1 MEKKYR
7 EAFSEI
13 SEIIKLMPES
23 LRKKIPNDFIN
34 NIELNK
40 DNEYNPIIKEPI
52 EEQKLKRETEI
63 ILGIIYRDFVCSEE
77 ERKALKEK
85 DNIELRKIM
94 QKKDEEARKKY
105 DVNNIFNNNKYS
117 DEFNIKNND
126 NTVIQNISSK
136 ESITYNQA
144 ETENNVDKDSSN
156 LNKKIYNS
164 NYNNDENELSV
175 IQENFFQKIISKIK
189 DFIKIF

>member
-63 ILGIIYRDFVCSEE
+63 ILGIIYRDYLCSYE
-77 ERKALKEK
+77 ERKKLKEK
-85 DNIELRKIM
+85 DNIELRKII

-105 DVNNIFNNNKYS
+105 DVNNIFNNNKATL
-117 DEFNIKNND
+117 EFINKDNKVMQNN
-126 NTVIQNISSK
+126 NEEK
-136 ESITYNQA
+136 
-144 ETENNVDKDSSN
+144 
-156 LNKKIYNS
+156 
-164 NYNNDENELSV
+164 ELS
-175 IQENFFQKIISKIK
+175 IINDNFFQKIISKIK

>member
-85 DNIELRKIM
+85 DNIELRKII

-105 DVNNIFNNNKYS
+105 DVNNIFNNNKATL
-117 DEFNIKNND
+117 EFINKDNKVMQNN
-126 NTVIQNISSK
+126 NEEK
-136 ESITYNQA
+136 
-144 ETENNVDKDSSN
+144 
-156 LNKKIYNS
+156 
-164 NYNNDENELSV
+164 ELS
-175 IQENFFQKIISKIK
+175 IINDNFFQKIISKIK